1 MKTASATQS
10 ASLRS
15 ASRGPSNRE
24 EAIRTAAL
32 RIFREKGYHGT
43 SMQDIADAVGLLK
56 GSLYHYIRSKEELLA
71 RLFEGAL
78 EDTLVELGVIAAGEG
93 SARERMRAMVC
104 AYALAVVR
112 NLDAVGVYLR
122 EWRALPPHDLAVVRE
137 RRRSMRRL
145 FEGVIEDGMRTGE
158 FARGDAKLATLA
170 ILGMCNW
177 LYEWYRPRGTKSSD
191 EIADELARRAV
202 ASLR

>member
-1 MKTASATQS
+1 MKTA
-10 ASLRS
+10 
-15 ASRGPSNRE
+15 NRE
-24 EAIRTAAL
+24 EAIRAAAV

-43 SMQDIADAVGLLK
+43 SMQDIAASVGILK

-71 RLFEGAL
+71 QIFEGAL
-78 EDTLVELGVIAAGEG
+78 EDTLAELGRIASSERD
-93 SARERMRAMVC
+93 ARERTRAMVRV
-104 AYALAVVR
+104 YALAVVA

-122 EWRALPPHDLAVVRE
+122 EWRSLPPADLARVRE

-145 FEGVIEDGMRTGE
+145 FERVIAEGMREGE
-158 FARGDAKLATLA
+158 FARGDAKLAALA

-177 LYEWYRPRGTKSSD
+177 LYEWYRPRGALGA
-191 EIADELARRAV
+191 ERIADDLAARAI